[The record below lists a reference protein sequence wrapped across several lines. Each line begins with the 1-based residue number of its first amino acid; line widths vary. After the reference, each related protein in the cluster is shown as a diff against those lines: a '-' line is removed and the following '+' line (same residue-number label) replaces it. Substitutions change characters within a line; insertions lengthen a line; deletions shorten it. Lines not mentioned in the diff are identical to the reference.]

1 MICHLVSRIEIDKIT
16 MSLALNRRWL
26 LERLEVRPGKG
37 RPGTSEHARS
47 RSRSQ
52 AMAFAAE
59 TR

>member
-1 MICHLVSRIEIDKIT
+1 MIFHLVSRIEMDKVT

-37 RPGTSEHARS
+37 LQTLQNTPS
-47 RSRSQ
+47 RSRSL